1 MTEFRSLLF
10 QQRRFFM
17 CRLIGY
23 LGNSILLDELLYKQ
37 EHSLYKQSYSPLEL
51 KSGVVCA
58 DGVGLGWYDEVGK
71 PFIYRNT
78 IPMWNDPNLEEL
90 SNYVQSTCTV
100 GYARLAGIGESLD
113 ISNCQ
118 PFRSGKLLFVHN
130 GEISNFQQTLY
141 RPIRDSLSDSTYRL
155 IKGMTDSEHIFALL
169 VEMWQ
174 SSPDSTVFSALRATV
189 QKLTELASKYDT
201 SFSTNIIVTDGQAI
215 AAVRYAYRTQAPTL
229 YWSCDALKEPDQII
243 VASERLSNENWT
255 AFGEQSMLFFQAQ
268 SLQPTISLLD

>member
-1 MTEFRSLLF
+1 
-10 QQRRFFM
+10 M

-23 LGNSILLDELLYKQ
+23 LGNAIPLDELLYKQ
-37 EHSLYKQSYSPLEL
+37 EHSLYQQSYSPLEL

-58 DGVGLGWYDEVGK
+58 DGVGVGWYDQVGK

-118 PFRSGKLLFVHN
+118 PFRSDQLLFVHN

-141 RPIRDSLSDSTYRL
+141 RPIRESLSDATYRL
-155 IKGMTDSEHIFALL
+155 IKGTTDSEHIFALL
-169 VEMWQ
+169 VQMWQ
-174 SSPDSTVFSALRATV
+174 SSPDSTLFWALGATLE
-189 QKLTELASKYDT
+189 KLTELASEYNT
-201 SFSTNIIVTDGQAI
+201 SFSANLIVSDGEAI
-215 AAVRYAYRTQAPTL
+215 AAIRYAYRTQAPTL
-229 YWSCDALKEPDQII
+229 YWSYDALKHPNQVI
-243 VASERLSNENWT
+243 VASEPLSNNQNWT
-255 AFGEQSMLFFQAQ
+255 AFDEQSMLFFQAQ
-268 SLQPTISLLD
+268 SLEPRISLLKKFSAIGV